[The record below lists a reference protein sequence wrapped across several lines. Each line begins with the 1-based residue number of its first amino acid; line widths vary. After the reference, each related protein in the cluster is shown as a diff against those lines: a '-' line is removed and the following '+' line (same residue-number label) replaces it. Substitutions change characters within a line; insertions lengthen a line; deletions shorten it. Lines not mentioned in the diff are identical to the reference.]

1 MITSKDLQEQL
12 EINQSMLDDKVDEWL
27 KKKVLPFF
35 NHNGLVVDIPSHI
48 KSDDLVNTLERR
60 GICAEVNMDHDI
72 TAVKISLPPQGE

>member
-1 MITSKDLQEQL
+1 MITSKDLQNQL
-12 EINQSMLDDKVDEWL
+12 EINQSILDDKVDEWL

-60 GICAEVNMDHDI
+60 GICASVHDTLAIVN
-72 TAVKISLPPQGE
+72 ISLPPKEK